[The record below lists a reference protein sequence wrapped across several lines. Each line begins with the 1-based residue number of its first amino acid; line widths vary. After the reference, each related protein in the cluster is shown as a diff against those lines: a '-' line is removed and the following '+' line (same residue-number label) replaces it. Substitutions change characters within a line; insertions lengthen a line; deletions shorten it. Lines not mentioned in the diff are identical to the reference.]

1 MDLILLFG
9 VVVIL
14 TVIVYL
20 LATLGTKETSY
31 EEALAKKRQK
41 IELVNAQNKPEKQQ
55 KKPKVSFLHFWH
67 HHKEANYHI

>member
-31 EEALAKKRQK
+31 EEALAEQRQK
-41 IELVNAQNKPEKQQ
+41 RELVNAQSKPEKQQ
-55 KKPKVSFLHFWH
+55 KKPKVSFLNFWQVWL
-67 HHKEANYHI
+67 